1 MGKYRNDDMAAMGNC
16 LKGNTFDNTSDVIVS
31 GYFDDPLISAELSGM
46 VREAE
51 LMGYDLDDPEMLGA
65 WLKSL
70 VSKIKKKVKGKKL
83 PKVSVDTGTG
93 TAQIGP
99 EGITW
104 TDQQAAAAAAAE
116 TVLTPPAVSS
126 LQGLMKN
133 PLVIAAAVGIP
144 FLLMSMK
151 KKKGGRR

>member
-1 MGKYRNDDMAAMGNC
+1 MPKFHNDDMAAMGKC
-16 LKGNTFDNTSDVIVS
+16 LKGNYNNTSDVIVD
-31 GYFDDPLISAELSGM
+31 GYFEDPLISAELSGM
-46 VREAE
+46 IEEAE
-51 LMGYDLDDPEMLGA
+51 LMGYDLNDPEMLGA

-70 VSKIKKKVKGKKL
+70 VTKIKKKVKGKKM

-104 TDQQAAAAAAAE
+104 TDQQAEAAEAAA
-116 TVLTPPAVSS
+116 VPATTTGGM
-126 LQGLMKN
+126 QGLLKN
-133 PLVIAAAVGIP
+133 PLVIAAAVGLP
-144 FLLMSMK
+144 LLLLGM